1 MGRFLGSGPIRG
13 QSPVEWGDF
22 SSVRPFLQYIQGL
35 TSWIKGLAGL
45 LGGLAGWLGGLVGGM
60 DEQTENLPILQD
72 FVHYQGRHPKTIN
85 LHTFLVP

>member
-1 MGRFLGSGPIRG
+1 M
-13 QSPVEWGDF
+13 
-22 SSVRPFLQYIQGL
+22 
-35 TSWIKGLAGL
+35 AGW
-45 LGGLAGWLGGLVGGM
+45 LGGMAGWLGGQDGFLGGLVGGM